1 MTPFVFLDK
10 SKIAKICA
18 LKDNCAEIEGV
29 RGAVREVNRTEK
41 NIKKKMKKENFHQE
55 KEVTHRVKIPKMV
68 TETSYFLKSFSIF
81 LRK

>member
-18 LKDNCAEIEGV
+18 LKDNCAEVEGV

-41 NIKKKMKKENFHQE
+41 NIKKIEKGKFSSGKERGN
-55 KEVTHRVKIPKMV
+55 P
-68 TETSYFLKSFSIF
+68 
-81 LRK
+81 